1 MQAVGISVAHWA
13 GGGGTVV
20 LHCHRAALALSTAVA
35 PLGKEG
41 ESFPA
46 LTQSIIFGSYSAS
59 NYERALVTLPCPV
72 LRPRTSKIYFTC
84 KGTAVCPMHKFGSF
98 KGSVGTRQGQQVLHA
113 DFSRQFLCKVCDWTG
128 HCAYSCILQSL
139 WCIIFEYVAVEIV
152 AGVLKQV
159 IQMRTSF
166 CSYSGN
172 NTVPNMRLQME
183 VVQVEIPI
191 LITWKV
197 PGIVMMHVTAEF
209 C

>member
-46 LTQSIIFGSYSAS
+46 LTQNIIFGSHSAS

-72 LRPRTSKIYFTC
+72 LRLRTSKIYFTC

-98 KGSVGTRQGQQVLHA
+98 KGSVGTRQGSRSFMQTSA
-113 DFSRQFLCKVCDWTG
+113 DGFSARLV
-128 HCAYSCILQSL
+128 I
-139 WCIIFEYVAVEIV
+139 E
-152 AGVLKQV
+152 QV
-159 IQMRTSF
+159 IVLIRAF
-166 CSYSGN
+166 CSHSDALFLS
-172 NTVPNMRLQME
+172 TLQ
-183 VVQVEIPI
+183 
-191 LITWKV
+191 
-197 PGIVMMHVTAEF
+197 
-209 C
+209 